1 MKITI
6 CGSMSFAKEILITRD
21 RLVQAGHTVIVPHD
35 AELYARDQ
43 SKLDTKWEKSERD
56 LIRRYFKEIEQSDA
70 ILVLNM
76 TKNGIANFIGGNSFL
91 EMGLAHVLNKTIYLF
106 NPIPEVPY
114 RDEMISMQ
122 PVVLS
127 GDLSL
132 LYEKK

>member
-1 MKITI
+1 MT
-6 CGSMSFAKEILITRD
+6 FAKEILVTRD
-21 RLVQAGHTVIVPHD
+21 RLVEAGNTVIVPHD
-35 AELYARDQ
+35 AEIYANDP
-43 SKLDTKWEKSERD
+43 SKLDSKWEKTEQD

-91 EMGLAHVLNKTIYLF
+91 EMAFAHVLNKTIYLY
-106 NPIPEVPY
+106 NPIPDVLY
-114 RDEMISMQ
+114 RDEMMAMK

-127 GDLSL
+127 GNLSL